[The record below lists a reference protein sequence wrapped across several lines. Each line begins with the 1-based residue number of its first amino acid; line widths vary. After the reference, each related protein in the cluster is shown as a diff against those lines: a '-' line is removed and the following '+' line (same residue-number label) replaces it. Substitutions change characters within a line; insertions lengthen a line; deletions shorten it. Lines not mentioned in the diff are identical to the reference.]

1 MISTSLKLTGFV
13 LVLATA
19 GIHLIN
25 TGYADWQAGAD
36 TAYVMALLFLFF
48 SREKIDDERV
58 QVLKLKALYVGFFS
72 GWAVVGAIRFA
83 AYLKTESGAPRTLSA
98 YDAMLI
104 ILSIAFALFH
114 YWRFQDGRDVSA
126 G

>member
-1 MISTSLKLTGFV
+1 MISTPLKLAGFAFI
-13 LVLATA
+13 LVVA
-19 GIHLIN
+19 GIHLLN

-36 TAYVMALLFLFF
+36 TAYVMALLFLYF

-58 QVLKLKALYVGFFS
+58 QVLKLKALYAGFFS

-83 AYLKTESGAPRTLSA
+83 AYLRTEFGSPRTLSA

-104 ILSIAFALFH
+104 ILIIAFALFH
-114 YWRFQDGRDVSA
+114 YWRFQDGRDASA

>member
-1 MISTSLKLTGFV
+1 MISTPLKLAGFV
-13 LVLATA
+13 LVLAVA
-19 GIHLIN
+19 GIHLLN

-58 QVLKLKALYVGFFS
+58 QTLKLKALYVGFFS
-72 GWAVVGAIRFA
+72 GWAVVGVIRFA
-83 AYLKTESGAPRTLSA
+83 AYLRTELGAPRTLSA

-104 ILSIAFALFH
+104 ILTISFTLFH
-114 YWRFQDGRDVSA
+114 YWRFQDGRDLSSA
-126 G
+126 